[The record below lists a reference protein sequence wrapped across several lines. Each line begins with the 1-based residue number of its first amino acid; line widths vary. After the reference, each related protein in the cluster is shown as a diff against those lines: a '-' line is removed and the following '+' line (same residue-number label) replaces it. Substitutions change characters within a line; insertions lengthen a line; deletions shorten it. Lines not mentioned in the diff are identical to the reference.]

1 MGNTSTISEDLSLH
15 SDHPPDHESLGLS
28 SEQVLEGLRGMI
40 RARMV
45 DDRLWL
51 LSRQGKAHFV
61 ITSAGHEATQ
71 FGCAWAVDVGRDY
84 VVPYYRDMALAL
96 ALGQSPRDIFLH
108 ALGKAGDPSSGGRQ
122 MFGHYS
128 SRQLRI
134 VSGSS
139 SVGSHPLHAVGLA
152 LAFRITGEAD
162 LAAVTFFGEGA
173 TAEGAWHEAISFA
186 GIHQLPVVFVCE
198 NNQYAISIHQ
208 RREVPVA
215 DVALKAEGYG
225 MPGVI
230 VDGNDIFAVYA
241 AAQAAM
247 RRARA
252 GGGPT
257 LLECKTYRLRPH
269 SNADDDRKYRTE
281 EEIEQWRARDPIVQL
296 ERYVLERGLAT
307 PAALADY
314 RGAIAAE
321 VEQAIVEAE
330 QAPGPSRES
339 LYAHLYGD
347 GVTGQDR
354 I

>member
-1 MGNTSTISEDLSLH
+1 MSDASTVSKHPLAPEGQRLS
-15 SDHPPDHESLGLS
+15 PDHQSLGLS
-28 SEQVLEGLRGMI
+28 DAQVLDGLRGMI
-40 RARMV
+40 RARAV

-71 FGCAWAVDVGRDY
+71 FGCAWAINIGQDY
-84 VVPYYRDMALAL
+84 VVPYYRDLALAL

-108 ALGKAGDPSSGGRQ
+108 ALGKAGDPASGGRQ

-128 SRQLRI
+128 SRKLRI

-152 LAFRITGEAD
+152 LAFRLAGESG
-162 LAAVTFFGEGA
+162 LAAITFFGEGA
-173 TAEGAWHEAISFA
+173 TAEGAWHEAIGFA
-186 GIHQLPVVFVCE
+186 GIHQLPVLFVCE
-198 NNQYAISIHQ
+198 NNQYAISVHQ
-208 RREVPVA
+208 RREVPVE
-215 DVALKAEGYG
+215 DVAAKAAGYG

-230 VDGNDIFAVYA
+230 VDGNDMFAVYA

-247 RRARA
+247 ERARS

-269 SNADDDRKYRTE
+269 SNADDDRKYRSE
-281 EEIEQWRARDPIVQL
+281 AEIDQWRTRDPIARL

-307 PAALADY
+307 PDQIASH
-314 RGAIAAE
+314 RQTIAAE
-321 VEQAIVEAE
+321 VELAIDEAE

-339 LYAHLYGD
+339 LYAHLYGS
-347 GVTGQDR
+347 
-354 I
+354 

>member
-1 MGNTSTISEDLSLH
+1 M
-15 SDHPPDHESLGLS
+15 SDEQYGLS
-28 SEQVLEGLRGMI
+28 NERLIDGLRGMI
-40 RARMV
+40 RARAV

-71 FGCAWAVDVGRDY
+71 FGCAWAVNVGQDY

-96 ALGQSPRDIFLH
+96 ALGQTPLDIFLH

-128 SRQLRI
+128 SRKLRI

-152 LAFRITGEAD
+152 LAFRVTGESG
-162 LAAVTFFGEGA
+162 LAAITFFGEGA
-173 TAEGAWHEAISFA
+173 TSEGAWHEAMSFA

-198 NNQYAISIHQ
+198 NNQYAISVHQ
-208 RREVPVA
+208 RREVPVE
-215 DVALKAEGYG
+215 DVATKAAGYG

-241 AAQAAM
+241 AACAAM
-247 RRARA
+247 ERARS

-281 EEIEQWRARDPIVQL
+281 EEIAQWRTRDPIARL
-296 ERYVLERGLAT
+296 EHFLLDRSLLT
-307 PAALADY
+307 PDEIVGF
-314 RGAIAAE
+314 RQTIAVE
-321 VEQAIVEAE
+321 IEQAIEAAE
-330 QAPGPSRES
+330 QAPGPALES
-339 LYAHLYGD
+339 LYDHLYGD
-347 GVTGQDR
+347 GVTG
-354 I
+354 

>member
-1 MGNTSTISEDLSLH
+1 M
-15 SDHPPDHESLGLS
+15 SDQQHGLLN
-28 SEQVLEGLRGMI
+28 ERLCDGLRGMI
-40 RARMV
+40 RARAL

-71 FGCAWAVDVGRDY
+71 FGCAWAVNVGQDY

-96 ALGQSPRDIFLH
+96 ALGQTPLDIFLH

-128 SRQLRI
+128 SRKLRI

-152 LAFRITGEAD
+152 LAFRVTGETG
-162 LAAVTFFGEGA
+162 LAAMTFFGEGA
-173 TAEGAWHEAISFA
+173 TSEGAWHEAIGFA

-208 RREVPVA
+208 RREVPVE
-215 DVALKAEGYG
+215 DVAAKAAGYG

-230 VDGNDIFAVYA
+230 VDGNNIFAVYA

-247 RRARA
+247 ERARS

-281 EEIEQWRARDPIVQL
+281 DEIAQWRARDPIARL
-296 ERYVLERGLAT
+296 ERVLLDRGLLKPDDIAG
-307 PAALADY
+307 Y
-314 RGAIAAE
+314 RQAIAAE
-321 VEQAIVEAE
+321 IEQAIEAAE
-330 QAPGPSRES
+330 QAPGPA
-339 LYAHLYGD
+339 LDTLGHHLYGHSASE
-347 GVTGQDR
+347 
-354 I
+354 